1 MNTSQPAVASHELN
15 QQLTSVTR
23 VIVAAKD
30 TVGALDP
37 SMPQVAATPYLV
49 TVAEFACANLI
60 KHLLEPGQITVGTR
74 VVIDHLGASKVGA
87 ELVVKA
93 AVVNREKN
101 RFRFAVEIEDGART
115 VAKVEH
121 ERAVVSLEKLM
132 KALG

>member
-1 MNTSQPAVASHELN
+1 MTSAQPAATATERSS
-15 QQLTSVTR
+15 SVTR
-23 VIVAAKD
+23 VTVGPND

-49 TVAEFACANLI
+49 TIAEFACANLV
-60 KHLLEPGQITVGTR
+60 KHVLEPGQITVGTR

-87 ELVVKA
+87 ALVIKA
-93 AVVNREKN
+93 ALLNREKN

-121 ERAVVSLEKLM
+121 ERAAVALEKIT